1 MALEVSPPPSR
12 RLAESEEF
20 VASPDN
26 ADSAGK
32 TLSFRTAK
40 PSIQQDFYAV
50 FVNGAKTLYTDKAK
64 LEKHLAECPDA
75 EWQKFD
81 NIKDALVSVRLTQV
95 QSTDAK
101 AWTGGGGAEA
111 AGDNTTSG
119 RVIETSAEKGLERAS
134 NDPSEGTEQA
144 EIGEA
149 EISDLGGRVSPG
161 SSSSGSTADR
171 LSPLSDD
178 RPLSSGLSVDL
189 DNEPVEEE
197 IVKPA
202 PAENQDEKAVES
214 RVDQAAGSG
223 SAKSA
228 VQPPSELAS
237 AEDIEEP
244 EPSSPLLSTLQHEI
258 EWCRSYPAT
267 NSNWVPVRFSFDGR
281 IVSPR

>member
-1 MALEVSPPPSR
+1 M
-12 RLAESEEF
+12 
-20 VASPDN
+20 D
-26 ADSAGK
+26 
-32 TLSFRTAK
+32 
-40 PSIQQDFYAV
+40 
-50 FVNGAKTLYTDKAK
+50 GAKTLYTDKAK
-64 LEKHLAECPDA
+64 FDEHLANSPEA

-81 NIKDALVSVRLTQV
+81 NIKDALVSVRLTPV

-119 RVIETSAEKGLERAS
+119 RVFQTSAEKGLECAS
-134 NDPSEGTEQA
+134 NDPSEGTGQA
-144 EIGEA
+144 GVRDA
-149 EISDLGGRVSPG
+149 EHSEPDGRVSPG
-161 SSSSGSTADR
+161 SSSSGITTVP